1 MVSLLNSTKA
11 KAAVPRDWG
20 YAPITVPDS
29 RMKHVTMIF
38 CISADG
44 GHLPSCAILPDL
56 KYLPSDLDAVVD
68 SLAWSSSDSGW
79 ITDEIYEQWVE
90 NVFIP
95 FVNAKRSILDV
106 ASAPAVLWLDGHGS
120 RASPKARAALLAHNV
135 FVIVIPAHT
144 SHILAPLDC
153 GVNRSFKTYLSTYY
167 EQPETT
173 GAQDVRCALL
183 QAAVRASYHCL
194 DPHTVASSFKAAGV
208 WPWDPQTISGDA
220 SKVSD
225 APKKVVVRQSSRMI
239 SGRVLVS
246 PGLVTAQFINS
257 LPPTTGSEQ
266 TP

>member
-11 KAAVPRDWG
+11 KAVVPRDWG
-20 YAPITVPDS
+20 SAPTTVPDS
-29 RMKHVTMIF
+29 RIKHVTMIF
-38 CISADG
+38 CICADG
-44 GHLPSCAILPDL
+44 SHLPSCAILPDL
-56 KYLPSDLDAVVD
+56 KYLPPELDAVID

-120 RASPKARAALLAHNV
+120 RSSAKARTALLAHNI

-153 GVNRSFKTYLSTYY
+153 GVNRSFKTYLSSYY
-167 EQPETT
+167 EEPGTT
-173 GAQDVRCALL
+173 GAQDIRGALL
-183 QAAVRASYHCL
+183 QAAVRAAYHSL

-208 WPWDPQTISGDA
+208 WPWDPNTILGDP
-220 SKVSD
+220 SKVSE
-225 APKKVVVRQSSRMI
+225 APKKVAARQSSRMI

-246 PGLVTAQFINS
+246 PGLVSSQFLSS
-257 LPPTTGSEQ
+257 LPPTTGTEQ
-266 TP
+266 AP